1 MPIVPSQL
9 TSNRMTAWDGR
20 SSTQRQRYFRFV
32 QAMWSICWIPDV
44 IIAGAGV
51 ASVMAPLFNDLK
63 TGLVEYLLYPR
74 ANEIPLHA
82 RYGDDAVFPEEPQC
96 ASSDAWRCR
105 RHSEYTRTRVTLFG
119 GASEGSRIKLRDGL
133 GEQSPAPA
141 TLDLASTLGLP
152 V

>member
-1 MPIVPSQL
+1 
-9 TSNRMTAWDGR
+9 
-20 SSTQRQRYFRFV
+20 
-32 QAMWSICWIPDV
+32 MWSICWIPDV

-96 ASSDAWRCR
+96 ASSDASR
-105 RHSEYTRTRVTLFG
+105 RSE
-119 GASEGSRIKLRDGL
+119 
-133 GEQSPAPA
+133 PA
-141 TLDLASTLGLP
+141 TGTTNATTISPHSGSA
-152 V
+152 